1 MLKALR
7 TSTFFTIILLSSQN
21 ATADIVPREMRCL
34 GDMQAKELINCY
46 DNLYS
51 YSRYFTI
58 FPYAPNWWRFCRRR
72 FPISTKARS
81 KCYQQG
87 NPWYPSGLLTNK
99 KL

>member
-7 TSTFFTIILLSSQN
+7 TSTFFIKILLSSQN
-21 ATADIVPREMRCL
+21 ATADILPRGMRCL
-34 GDMQAKELINCY
+34 GNRPAQELVNCY

-51 YSRYFTI
+51 YSRYFII
-58 FPYAPNWWRFCRRR
+58 FPTPPDWWRFCRRR
-72 FPISTKARS
+72 FPISTKVRL

-87 NPWYPSGLLTNK
+87 NPWYPSGLLTDE